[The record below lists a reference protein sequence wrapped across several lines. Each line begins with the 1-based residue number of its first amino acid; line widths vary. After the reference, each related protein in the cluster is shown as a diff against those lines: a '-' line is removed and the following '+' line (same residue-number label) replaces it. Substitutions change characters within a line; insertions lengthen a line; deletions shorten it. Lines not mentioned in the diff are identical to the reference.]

1 MEDTEIK
8 KTNAIATVLK
18 AILYPL
24 MYIVIQVVIAIGYG
38 FKIAFD
44 FFSKYGLEGM
54 ENQEEFSNYLIE
66 HLNVNTMI
74 MISIIL
80 TFGIL
85 LIIMFAKHKSFKEF
99 FSVNKISAK
108 VIPLMILFGL
118 GMNLFFSGILNL
130 LSELPILK
138 ETMQNY
144 GEQSIQLMEG
154 NMIFNAIVLALIV
167 PILEEFVFRVLPLN
181 KMVPRISPVIA
192 IILTSVI
199 FGISH
204 GHIVWAI
211 YTFIF
216 GVVLAMIFL
225 KYKSSIANIII
236 HSVFNFTSVVLAI
249 LPIEVESTI
258 TTFAVIAVIGAAILA
273 IAIPLYKHINKTLV
287 VN

>member
-8 KTNAIATVLK
+8 KPNAIATVLK

-108 VIPLMILFGL
+108 VIPIMILFGL

-192 IILTSVI
+192 IILTSII

-216 GVVLAMIFL
+216 GAVLAMIFL

-258 TTFAVIAVIGAAILA
+258 TTFAVIAAIGAAILA